1 MALKETLAYYL
12 VDGGTAFCTFLDATK
27 AFDRVDHCKLFRELI
42 KRDVPA
48 IHHRLLLNM
57 YTNSVARICW
67 NGVFSQFFC
76 VQNGVKQGGIVSP
89 VLFCMFV
96 DGLLQRL
103 RYSKI
108 GCWIGSV
115 YVGVLA
121 YADDVTLLAPTPRA
135 MRLQLQICEDYA
147 REYRIVFNAT
157 KSATM
162 FTARRKVRIY
172 DDLQFFIDGKR
183 IPTVGEFP
191 HLGHIVTSTLDEKS
205 DILAKKIL
213 SVEKLTM
220 FYVVIRL

>member
-1 MALKETLAYYL
+1 M
-12 VDGGTAFCTFLDATK
+12 
-27 AFDRVDHCKLFRELI
+27 
-42 KRDVPA
+42 
-48 IHHRLLLNM
+48 
-57 YTNSVARICW
+57 
-67 NGVFSQFFC
+67 FSQFFC

-89 VLFCMFV
+89 ILFCVYV

-103 RYSKI
+103 RDSKI

-147 REYRIVFNAT
+147 REYRIVFNVT

-162 FTARRKVRIY
+162 FIVRRKVRIY

-183 IPTVGEFP
+183 IPTVEEFP
-191 HLGHIVTSTLDEKS
+191 HFGHCHIYLG
-205 DILAKKIL
+205 
-213 SVEKLTM
+213 
-220 FYVVIRL
+220 